1 MGDPGGRGIGLRVA
15 AWVCTCAG
23 AFWGTFWAGQPALRA
38 QEAVIARPPSDE
50 GAVRRDLLG
59 RTLADGSSGALILF
73 LARYPDG
80 PDAGTVRAA
89 LAARRQPDPA
99 PVGGPDGDI
108 VAAFDR
114 ARLDG
119 PATLDAFAARYP
131 NHPLAAE
138 ARRWSRWLRAG
149 KDAPPE
155 SRGTP

>member
-15 AWVCTCAG
+15 AWVCASVG
-23 AFWGTFWAGQPALRA
+23 AFWTGQPSLRA
-38 QEAVIARPPSDE
+38 QEAAIARPPPDE

-59 RTLADGSSGALILF
+59 RALADGSGGALILF

-89 LAARRQPDPA
+89 LAARRQADPA

-108 VAAFDR
+108 VAAFDG

-149 KDAPPE
+149 KDAQPE
-155 SRGTP
+155 TRGTP

>member
-1 MGDPGGRGIGLRVA
+1 M
-15 AWVCTCAG
+15 
-23 AFWGTFWAGQPALRA
+23 
-38 QEAVIARPPSDE
+38 
-50 GAVRRDLLG
+50 RRDLLG
-59 RTLADGSSGALILF
+59 RALADGSGGALILF

-89 LAARRQPDPA
+89 LAARRQADPA

-108 VAAFDR
+108 VAGFDR

-138 ARRWSRWLRAG
+138 ARRAGVGGCAQGRMRSRRPGEPRDLTAIASRQSIRCLKGQYFEEEASG
-149 KDAPPE
+149 K
-155 SRGTP
+155 

>member
-15 AWVCTCAG
+15 AWVCTCVG
-23 AFWGTFWAGQPALRA
+23 AFWAGQPSLRA
-38 QEAVIARPPSDE
+38 QEAVIARPPPDE

-59 RTLADGSSGALILF
+59 RALADGSSGALILF

-89 LAARRQPDPA
+89 LAARRQADPA

-108 VAAFDR
+108 VAGFDR

-149 KDAPPE
+149 KDAQPE
-155 SRGTP
+155 TRGTP